1 MSQESGSIVAD
12 VKVTHDTPD
21 DLEAGGSLEKAL
33 NPLQAFQ
40 QQSAKFHQE
49 KVRPLL
55 GNLGTSFKQ
64 AGDATVAK
72 SREIGD
78 FTVTKSREIGIG
90 TTMAA
95 AATVAHTKHTLSQIG
110 SNPTETTADGQVV
123 VKGEEND
130 FLVEGGNVLKAHGIQ
145 AVAAGGGVAAL
156 ITMILLQGQLID
168 IASLATVIL
177 APLVF
182 WQKMQ
187 LNALGGMRAQQNA
200 LRHSVNR
207 LTTENGK
214 LSEANTQLEAKVDG
228 YVDNDNVLCIIFIVQ
243 VRCKQLLTFF
253 QPRNKQA
260 QGRGN
265 QIE

>member
-1 MSQESGSIVAD
+1 MSQESGSIVAN

-21 DLEAGGSLEKAL
+21 DLEAGNGSSEAL

-55 GNLGTSFKQ
+55 GNLGTSFKQAGDAMGTSFKQ

-110 SNPTETTADGQVV
+110 SDPTETTADGQVV

-130 FLVEGGNVLKAHGIQ
+130 FLVEGGNVFKAHGIQ
-145 AVAAGGGVAAL
+145 ALAAGGGVAAL

-168 IASLATVIL
+168 IACLATVVL
-177 APLVF
+177 APLVVY
-182 WQKMQ
+182 QKMQ
-187 LNALGGMRAQQNA
+187 LNELGGMRAQQNA

-214 LSEANTQLEAKVDG
+214 LSDANTQLEAKVDR
-228 YVDNDNVLCIIFIVQ
+228 YVSGDIIFIAIMV
-243 VRCKQLLTFF
+243 CKHFSHICFL
-253 QPRNKQA
+253 
-260 QGRGN
+260 
-265 QIE
+265 